1 MVLLVASMALRICVL
16 LADRFLAQL
25 NVSTLIQLLEQ
36 ACVILGLHR
45 LDLGVI
51 KMRPHV
57 VQLSVEHLALHVDAS
72 LGH

>member
-1 MVLLVASMALRICVL
+1 VDISAPPSVNIPMR
-16 LADRFLAQL
+16 
-25 NVSTLIQLLEQ
+25 LLEQ